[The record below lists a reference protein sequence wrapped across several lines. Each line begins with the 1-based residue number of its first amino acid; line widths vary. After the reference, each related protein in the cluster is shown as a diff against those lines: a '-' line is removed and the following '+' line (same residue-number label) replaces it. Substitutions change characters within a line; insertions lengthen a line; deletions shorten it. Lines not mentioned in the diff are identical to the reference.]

1 MTPDEALRRIAF
13 PLEWRRASP
22 YRVRA
27 FHTAADASRGL
38 PPGPV
43 DAAQAELLRGVGPV
57 TAEVIAQASTGAVPN
72 YLARLQAETEP
83 GAQAG
88 WQLAVASTGDCHL
101 HSDWTDG

>member
-57 TAEVIAQASTGAVPN
+57 PP
-72 YLARLQAETEP
+72 R
-83 GAQAG
+83 
-88 WQLAVASTGDCHL
+88 
-101 HSDWTDG
+101 